1 MQSELFLKLQKLWQ
15 IQNDLEQIEK
25 FLLEQWQQELQKVE
39 QIKK

>member
-1 MQSELFLKLQKLWQ
+1 MESKIFIQLKKLWEVIDALQ
-15 IQNDLEQIEK
+15 ETEK